1 MAKAFVINKQV
12 PMTLLDIIR
21 FQINM
26 HCFTNKIR
34 LSPAQQDCLALLG
47 MYGDINM
54 SDFCEQVVLE
64 EVFGNVQTTRNF
76 ITKSV
81 KEGLV
86 IRSGMGNKVVSL
98 NPNLGILNSGTILLN
113 LKVYHHEANQSKNA
127 N

>member
-1 MAKAFVINKQV
+1 MAKAFVVNTQV
-12 PMTLLDIIR
+12 PMTLIEIIK

-26 HCFTNKIR
+26 YCFINKIR

-47 MYGDINM
+47 LYGEINM
-54 SDFCEQVVLE
+54 SDFCEQVVTE

-86 IRSGMGNKVVSL
+86 VRSGLGNKIVSL
-98 NPNLGILNSGTILLN
+98 TPELKILNNGTILLN
-113 LKVYHHEANQSKNA
+113 MKIYHHEANKS
-127 N
+127 

>member
-1 MAKAFVINKQV
+1 MAKAFVVNTQV
-12 PMTLLDIIR
+12 PMTLIEIIK

-26 HCFTNKIR
+26 YCFINKIR

-47 MYGDINM
+47 LYGEINM
-54 SDFCEQVVLE
+54 SDFCEQVVTE

-86 IRSGMGNKVVSL
+86 IRSGLGNKIVSL
-98 NPNLGILNSGTILLN
+98 LPDLKILNQGTILLN
-113 LKVYHHEANQSKNA
+113 MKIYYHEANKS
-127 N
+127 

>member
-1 MAKAFVINKQV
+1 MAKAFVVNTQV
-12 PMTLLDIIR
+12 PMTLIEIIK

-26 HCFTNKIR
+26 YCFINKIR

-47 MYGDINM
+47 LYGEINM
-54 SDFCEQVVLE
+54 SDFCEQVVTE

-86 IRSGMGNKVVSL
+86 VRSGLGNKIVSL
-98 NPNLGILNSGTILLN
+98 TPELKILNQGTILLN
-113 LKVYHHEANQSKNA
+113 MKIYHHEANKS
-127 N
+127 

>member
-1 MAKAFVINKQV
+1 MAKAFVVNTQV
-12 PMTLLDIIR
+12 PMTLIEIIK

-26 HCFTNKIR
+26 YCFINKIR

-47 MYGDINM
+47 LYGEINM
-54 SDFCEQVVLE
+54 SDFCEQVVTE

-86 IRSGMGNKVVSL
+86 IRSGLGNKIVSL
-98 NPNLGILNSGTILLN
+98 LPELKILNQGTILLN
-113 LKVYHHEANQSKNA
+113 MKIYHHEANKS
-127 N
+127 

>member
-1 MAKAFVINKQV
+1 MAKAFVVNTQV
-12 PMTLLDIIR
+12 PMTLIEIIK

-26 HCFTNKIR
+26 YCFINKIR

-47 MYGDINM
+47 LYGEINM
-54 SDFCEQVVLE
+54 SDFCEQVVTE

-86 IRSGMGNKVVSL
+86 IRSGLGNKIVSL
-98 NPNLGILNSGTILLN
+98 TPELKILSHGTILLN
-113 LKVYHHEANQSKNA
+113 MKIYHHEANKS
-127 N
+127 

>member
-1 MAKAFVINKQV
+1 MAKAFVVNTQV
-12 PMTLLDIIR
+12 PMTLIEIIK

-26 HCFTNKIR
+26 YCFINKIR

-47 MYGDINM
+47 LYGEINM
-54 SDFCEQVVLE
+54 SDFCEQVVTE

-86 IRSGMGNKVVSL
+86 VRSGLGNKVVSL
-98 NPNLGILNSGTILLN
+98 TPELKILNQGTILLN
-113 LKVYHHEANQSKNA
+113 MKIYHHEANKS
-127 N
+127 

>member
-1 MAKAFVINKQV
+1 MAKAFVVNTQV
-12 PMTLLDIIR
+12 PMTLIEIIK

-26 HCFTNKIR
+26 YCFINKIR

-47 MYGDINM
+47 LYGEINM
-54 SDFCEQVVLE
+54 SDFCEQVVTE

-86 IRSGMGNKVVSL
+86 IRSGLGNKIVSL
-98 NPNLGILNSGTILLN
+98 TPELKILNQGTILLN
-113 LKVYHHEANQSKNA
+113 MKIYHHEANKS
-127 N
+127 